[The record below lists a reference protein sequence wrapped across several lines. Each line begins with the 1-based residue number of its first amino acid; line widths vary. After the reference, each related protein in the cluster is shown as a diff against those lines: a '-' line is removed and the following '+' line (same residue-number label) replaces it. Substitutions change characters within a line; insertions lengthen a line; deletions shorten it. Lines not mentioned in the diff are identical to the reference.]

1 MTKQVKI
8 YHNPR
13 CSKSRETLNLL
24 KENGVESEVVLY
36 LETPADAATLRDL
49 LKMLGMNSARE
60 LMRQKED
67 LYKELNLADS
77 SLSEEALIQ
86 AMVDN
91 PKLME
96 RPIVVANGKAR
107 IGRPPEQEE
116 DHQWHQHQI
125 DGNGQ
130 QTDQRG
136 EGNFHHR
143 IAHGQHPTAHIFGHC
158 INNARVH

>member
-24 KENGVESEVVLY
+24 KENGVEPEVVLY

-107 IGRPPEQEE
+107 IGRPPEQVLVE
-116 DHQWHQHQI
+116 
-125 DGNGQ
+125 
-130 QTDQRG
+130 
-136 EGNFHHR
+136 
-143 IAHGQHPTAHIFGHC
+143 AHCRMRRLPRLIRPTNTMGAHPT
-158 INNARVH
+158 INVLSTVSEFLSQTEWSAYVAR